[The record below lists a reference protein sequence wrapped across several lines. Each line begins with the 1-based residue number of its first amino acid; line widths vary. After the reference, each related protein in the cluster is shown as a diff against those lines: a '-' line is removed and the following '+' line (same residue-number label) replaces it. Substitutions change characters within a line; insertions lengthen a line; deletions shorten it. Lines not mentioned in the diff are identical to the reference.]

1 MTRSLLAFVLI
12 LLLSAALVGQ
22 QTPQES
28 TPAPPQAPASEA
40 PAEAAPASPAQQTPQ
55 ESTPVPPQAPAS
67 EAPAE
72 AAPAAPT
79 EQTPANVLLD
89 GTPVK
94 LRLLNKLDSHTAKNG
109 DEIPFDVINDVVV
122 GGVTVLRRF
131 SPATGVVTESKA
143 ARTLGREGRLF
154 FTVNDITLRNGAKIP
169 VRAFN
174 RTKGEN
180 RTREMINTMMQV
192 PLASAPFFL
201 LMHGT
206 NTTFYR
212 GTEITA
218 FVDGDIQLDLGS
230 FMPPPTA
237 AAAGDATKTVLQI
250 TSTPDGAQVLLDG
263 ADVGTTPLNL
273 TVAAGKHQV
282 SVKKTGYRDWGT
294 TIGVA
299 GGTVQ
304 VNAVL
309 EQTPP

>member
-1 MTRSLLAFVLI
+1 MTRSLLSFVLI
-12 LLLSAALVGQ
+12 LLLSAALVAQ
-22 QTPQES
+22 QSPQDS
-28 TPAPPQAPASEA
+28 TPAQRPQDSTPTPQAPAPQAPSEETP
-40 PAEAAPASPAQQTPQ
+40 PAPAQQPEVTP
-55 ESTPVPPQAPAS
+55 
-67 EAPAE
+67 
-72 AAPAAPT
+72 PAAA
-79 EQTPANVLLD
+79 EQPEATSPAPKEPPPNVLAD

-218 FVDGDIQLDLGS
+218 FVDGDIQLDMNS
-230 FMPPPTA
+230 FVAAPAT
-237 AAAGDATKTVLQI
+237 AAAGDETKTVLQI
-250 TSTPDGAQVLLDG
+250 TSTPDGAQVQLDG
-263 ADVGTTPLNL
+263 ADVGNTPLNV
-273 TVAAGKHQV
+273 TVAAGKHEI
-282 SVKKTGYRDWGT
+282 SVKKTGYSDWGT
-294 TIGVA
+294 TIGA
-299 GGTVQ
+299 SGGTVQ
-304 VNAVL
+304 VNAALV
-309 EQTPP
+309 QTPP

>member
-1 MTRSLLAFVLI
+1 MTRSLLSFVLI
-12 LLLSAALVGQ
+12 LLLSAALVAQ
-22 QTPQES
+22 QSPQDS
-28 TPAPPQAPASEA
+28 TPAQRPQDSTPTPQAPAPQAPSEETP
-40 PAEAAPASPAQQTPQ
+40 PAPAQQPEVTP
-55 ESTPVPPQAPAS
+55 
-67 EAPAE
+67 
-72 AAPAAPT
+72 PAAA
-79 EQTPANVLLD
+79 EQPEATSPAPKEPPPNVLAD